1 MPILDLKVKVSNMG
15 DIYYQFYRKP
25 MAQHQ
30 TDRILRNT
38 KGILPW
44 SDKAEHLSQFVLRMK
59 DSGYSEKFRLEIV
72 QGGVRGFEK
81 QFERDV
87 SGECPLYRPREFQ
100 REKRDKAKK
109 LKRVAWQKPSDSVLF
124 VPPTPGSV
132 LAKGLEEALNG

>member
-1 MPILDLKVKVSNMG
+1 
-15 DIYYQFYRKP
+15 
-25 MAQHQ
+25 
-30 TDRILRNT
+30 
-38 KGILPW
+38 
-44 SDKAEHLSQFVLRMK
+44 MK
-59 DSGYSEKFRLEIV
+59 DSGYSEKFILEIV

-81 QFERDV
+81 QFESDV

-124 VPPTPGSV
+124 VPSTPGSE